1 MWYYLSHLALK
12 KVCEWIS
19 ENFRRLFC
27 LLTLVQLK
35 EEFTFCCCEAGVE
48 HSLEL
53 KVFLRVDELKHKNH

>member
-35 EEFTFCCCEAGVE
+35 EEFTFCCCLFVVKP
-48 HSLEL
+48 EL
-53 KVFLRVDELKHKNH
+53 STPWNLKCFYVSTS